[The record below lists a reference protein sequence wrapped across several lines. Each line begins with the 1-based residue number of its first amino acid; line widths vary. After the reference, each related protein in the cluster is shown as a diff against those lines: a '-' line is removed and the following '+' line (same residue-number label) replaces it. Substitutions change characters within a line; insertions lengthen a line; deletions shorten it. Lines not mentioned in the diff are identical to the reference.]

1 MTLNAQLEAP
11 IASDFTT
18 TEGYPRPMTQDVS
31 LQRPTGPEGHWPP
44 YPAPSPPPRRGLGAI
59 IIVAAVIIAA
69 GLVAAALVMNRG
81 GDNAE
86 DAPVAQSPT
95 SSATV
100 AAEDSSTCEAW
111 QSIDP
116 SIQMVIA
123 LPPGWNWDTP
133 NIDTLIADRNAA
145 IDKALDL
152 FEPQI
157 ADEPADVAKAA
168 HTLVNEH
175 RTGNKKLENHTYAPA
190 DAVAINEA
198 AMRLSRLC
206 GMSTG

>member
-1 MTLNAQLEAP
+1 MTH
-11 IASDFTT
+11 
-18 TEGYPRPMTQDVS
+18 DVS
-31 LQRPTGPEGHWPP
+31 LQRPASPDGPWPPP
-44 YPAPSPPPRRGLGAI
+44 YPPQPPPRRGLGAI
-59 IIVAAVIIAA
+59 IIAAAVIIAA
-69 GLVAAALVMNRG
+69 GLVAAALVMNRS
-81 GDNAE
+81 DNRE
-86 DAPVAQSPT
+86 DAPVAQPPT
-95 SSATV
+95 TSATV
-100 AAEDSSTCEAW
+100 AAEDSSTCQAW

-133 NIDTLIADRNAA
+133 NIDTLISNRNAA

-157 ADEPADVAKAA
+157 ADDPADVAAAA

-175 RTGNKKLENHTYAPA
+175 RMGNKKLEDHTYVGA

-198 AMRLSRLC
+198 ATRLSRLC